1 MRAREAVFLFDE
13 GPGMGL
19 GHRRRCEA
27 IATELQLLDWTSRLV
42 PLAGANRVAAPI
54 VVVDSYVA
62 RADEMEIDAGL
73 LVALD
78 DLQRDLDVDVLID
91 PSPGADPSAHV
102 RASLVLA
109 GSPYALVVAPG
120 RTVRPCAAGGAL
132 KRVLVTTGAADARG
146 VGPEI
151 AGAIRAALPD
161 AEVRLVIGPWGAQTA
176 PDGVVVINAPSSLA
190 EEMAAAQIVVCAGG
204 VTLLEACRLA
214 RATVAVTLAE
224 NQRTAVEYLQRV
236 GAVLSTAAEDV
247 ASAVAELARDAGA
260 RRALSRTAAEVIDG
274 LGPAR
279 VAEALVDG
287 ATARARVSPLRASFD
302 ALRH

>member
-54 VVVDSYVA
+54 VVVDSYIA
-62 RADEMEIDAGL
+62 RADEMEVDCGL

-78 DLQRDLDVDVLID
+78 DLQRDLDVDVLVD
-91 PSPGADPSAHV
+91 PSPGANASAHE
-102 RASLVLA
+102 RAALVLA
-109 GSPYALVVAPG
+109 GAPYALVIRPS
-120 RTVRPCAAGGAL
+120 RTVRPCAAGGAV
-132 KRVLVTTGAADARG
+132 KRILVTTGAADARG

-151 AGAIRAALPD
+151 AGAIHAALP
-161 AEVRLVIGPWGAQTA
+161 AVEVRLVIGPWGAQAT

-190 EEMAAAQIVVCAGG
+190 DEMAASQIVVCAGG
-204 VTLLEACRLA
+204 VTLLESCRLA
-214 RATVAVTLAE
+214 RATVVVTLAE
-224 NQRTAVEYLQRV
+224 NQRTAVESLQHV
-236 GAVLSTAAEDV
+236 GAVCAPAVDG
-247 ASAVAELARDAGA
+247 VAEVVAGLARDAAA
-260 RRALSRTAAEVIDG
+260 RRALARTAAEVIDG
-274 LGPAR
+274 LGAAR

-287 ATARARVSPLRASFD
+287 AMAQARVSPPRASFD